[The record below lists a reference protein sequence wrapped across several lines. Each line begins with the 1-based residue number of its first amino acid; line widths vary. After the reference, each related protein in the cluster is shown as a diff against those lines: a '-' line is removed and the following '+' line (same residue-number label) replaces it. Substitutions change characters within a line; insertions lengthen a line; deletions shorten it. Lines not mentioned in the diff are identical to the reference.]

1 MKKPFLF
8 LVIFLQ
14 ILLGTSAYSQ
24 QSFHN
29 NIIQIRL
36 LDSLSDVYSQISI
49 DSAILYHKNG
59 LEIALKM
66 KLEPELIYKMHL
78 KLGILYRKKGD
89 FSKALSSDISA
100 LKIAETLSDTS
111 KIGTGNNSIGIDY
124 YRMGEYEKALS
135 YFNSGFTCRSQV
147 DDSSGMADSYYNIG
161 MLYDDMG
168 NSKLCRLFY
177 LKALD
182 LFAKINITD
191 GIADAY
197 NGLAGMYYREKK
209 IDSVSFFA
217 LKAFEIYE
225 SSGNKEMVSF
235 MSINIANLYNMQGK
249 YTEAL
254 PIIRKGIAIAEEV
267 GLVSQLR
274 QGYKALSETYA
285 YMGDYK
291 NAYLNYQTFSVYRDS
306 VFNIEKAHSFDELMA
321 KYQTE
326 KKERLLSQ
334 KEAELSLQNFL
345 TDRNRNQRNMFIV
358 LSVLVLIVLSLLLWR
373 YRDKKRMTII
383 LDRRNEELKHTN
395 ATKDK
400 FFSIISHDL
409 RSPVSSFQ
417 RLSASIEQS
426 FDKIDTDTLKGYISE
441 LNRSSKNIHGLLVNL
456 LQWAMSQSGRLSPKK
471 KPIDINAVLKDVITK
486 DTPLAQ
492 EKGIRI
498 ETSLKD
504 GVHVIADAMMIETV
518 IRNVL
523 SNAIKFSPEGSS
535 VKINSIVTDK
545 KVIIRIGDQ
554 GKGMN
559 EEDVKKLFRIEED
572 VKKIGGSDKNK
583 GAGLG
588 LILCKELIGLN
599 DGKLFVESSS
609 PEGSVFAI
617 ELPLAFDN
625 G

>member
-8 LVIFLQ
+8 LVFFLQ
-14 ILLGTSAYSQ
+14 ILLGTSVYSQ
-24 QSFHN
+24 QSFQN
-29 NIIQIRL
+29 NISQIRL

-89 FSKALSSDISA
+89 FSKALSSDINA

-124 YRMGEYEKALS
+124 YRMGEFEKALS

-147 DDSSGMADSYYNIG
+147 ADSSGMADSYYNIG

-182 LFAKINITD
+182 LFTKINITD

-225 SSGNKEMVSF
+225 SSGNKEMLSF

-254 PIIRKGIAIAEEV
+254 QIIRKGIAIAEEI

-306 VFNIEKAHSFDELMA
+306 VFNIEKARSFDELMA

-326 KKERLLSQ
+326 KKERLLIQ
-334 KEAELSLQNFL
+334 KGAELSLQNFL

-358 LSVLVLIVLSLLLWR
+358 LTALVLIMLGMLLWR

-383 LDRRNEELKHTN
+383 LDRRNEELKQTN

-441 LNRSSKNIHGLLVNL
+441 LNRSSKNIHGLLGNL
-456 LQWAMSQSGRLSPKK
+456 LQWAMSQSGRLSPEKK
-471 KPIDINAVLKDVITK
+471 TIDINAVLKDVITK

-492 EKGIRI
+492 EKDIRI
-498 ETSLKD
+498 ETSLKE
-504 GVHVIADAMMIETV
+504 GVHVIADAMMVETV

-545 KVIIRIGDQ
+545 KVILRIGDQ

-599 DGKLFVESSS
+599 DGALFVESSS

-617 ELPLAFDN
+617 ELPLAVDN

>member
-1 MKKPFLF
+1 MKKPNFIL
-8 LVIFLQ
+8 IFLLY
-14 ILLGTSAYSQ
+14 ILSGSSVFSQ
-24 QSFHN
+24 QSIHN
-29 NIIQIRL
+29 TISQVRL

-66 KLEPELIYKMHL
+66 KLESELIYKMHL
-78 KLGILYRKKGD
+78 KLGVLYRKKGD
-89 FSKALSSDISA
+89 FSNALSSDINA

-135 YFNSGFTCRSQV
+135 YFNSGFTYRSLV
-147 DDSSGMADSYYNIG
+147 ADSSGMADSYYNIG

-182 LFAKINITD
+182 LFTKINITD

-254 PIIRKGIAIAEEV
+254 QIIRKGIAIAEEV

-326 KKERLLSQ
+326 KKERLLIQ

-358 LSVLVLIVLSLLLWR
+358 LSALVLIMLGMLLWR

-383 LDRRNEELKHTN
+383 LDRQNEELKQTN

-409 RSPVSSFQ
+409 RTPVSSFQ

-441 LNRSSKNIHGLLVNL
+441 LNRSSKNIHGLLGNL
-456 LQWAMSQSGRLSPKK
+456 LQWAMSQSGRLSPEK
-471 KPIDINAVLKDVITK
+471 KPIDINAFLKDVITK

-504 GVHVIADAMMIETV
+504 GAHVIADAMMVETV

-588 LILCKELIGLN
+588 LILCKELIGMN
-599 DGKLFVESSS
+599 DGTLFVESSS

>member
-1 MKKPFLF
+1 MKKPNFIL
-8 LVIFLQ
+8 IFLLY
-14 ILLGTSAYSQ
+14 ILSGSSVFSQ
-24 QSFHN
+24 QSIHN
-29 NIIQIRL
+29 TISQVRL

-66 KLEPELIYKMHL
+66 KLESELIYKMHL
-78 KLGILYRKKGD
+78 KLGVLYRKKGD
-89 FSKALSSDISA
+89 FSNALSSDINA

-135 YFNSGFTCRSQV
+135 YFNSGFTYRSLV
-147 DDSSGMADSYYNIG
+147 ADSSGMADSYYNIG

-182 LFAKINITD
+182 LFTKINITD

-254 PIIRKGIAIAEEV
+254 QIIRKGIAIAEEV

-326 KKERLLSQ
+326 KKERLLIQ

-358 LSVLVLIVLSLLLWR
+358 LSALVLIMLGMLLWR

-383 LDRRNEELKHTN
+383 LDRQNEELKQTN

-409 RSPVSSFQ
+409 RTPVSSFQ

-441 LNRSSKNIHGLLVNL
+441 LNRSSKNIHGLLGNL
-456 LQWAMSQSGRLSPKK
+456 LQWAMSQSGRLSPEK
-471 KPIDINAVLKDVITK
+471 KPIDINAFLKDVITK

-504 GVHVIADAMMIETV
+504 GAHVIADAMMVETV

-588 LILCKELIGLN
+588 LILCKELIGMN

>member
-1 MKKPFLF
+1 
-8 LVIFLQ
+8 
-14 ILLGTSAYSQ
+14 
-24 QSFHN
+24 
-29 NIIQIRL
+29 
-36 LDSLSDVYSQISI
+36 
-49 DSAILYHKNG
+49 
-59 LEIALKM
+59 
-66 KLEPELIYKMHL
+66 
-78 KLGILYRKKGD
+78 
-89 FSKALSSDISA
+89 
-100 LKIAETLSDTS
+100 
-111 KIGTGNNSIGIDY
+111 
-124 YRMGEYEKALS
+124 
-135 YFNSGFTCRSQV
+135 
-147 DDSSGMADSYYNIG
+147 
-161 MLYDDMG
+161 
-168 NSKLCRLFY
+168 
-177 LKALD
+177 
-182 LFAKINITD
+182 
-191 GIADAY
+191 
-197 NGLAGMYYREKK
+197 
-209 IDSVSFFA
+209 
-217 LKAFEIYE
+217 
-225 SSGNKEMVSF
+225 
-235 MSINIANLYNMQGK
+235 
-249 YTEAL
+249 
-254 PIIRKGIAIAEEV
+254 
-267 GLVSQLR
+267 
-274 QGYKALSETYA
+274 
-285 YMGDYK
+285 MGDYK

-326 KKERLLSQ
+326 KKERLLIQ

-358 LSVLVLIVLSLLLWR
+358 LSALVLMMLGMLLWR

-383 LDRRNEELKHTN
+383 LDRQNEELKQTN

-409 RSPVSSFQ
+409 RTPVSSFQ

-441 LNRSSKNIHGLLVNL
+441 LNRSSKNIHGLLGNL
-456 LQWAMSQSGRLSPKK
+456 LQWAMSQSGRLSPEK
-471 KPIDINAVLKDVITK
+471 KPIDINAFLKDVITK

-504 GVHVIADAMMIETV
+504 GAHVIADAMMVETV

-588 LILCKELIGLN
+588 LILCKELIGMN

>member
-1 MKKPFLF
+1 MKKPNFIL
-8 LVIFLQ
+8 IFLLY
-14 ILLGTSAYSQ
+14 ILSGSSVFSQ
-24 QSFHN
+24 QSIHN
-29 NIIQIRL
+29 TISQVRL

-66 KLEPELIYKMHL
+66 KLESELIYKMHL
-78 KLGILYRKKGD
+78 KLGVLYRKKGD
-89 FSKALSSDISA
+89 FSNALSSDINA

-135 YFNSGFTCRSQV
+135 YFNSGFTYRSLV
-147 DDSSGMADSYYNIG
+147 ADSSGMADSYYNIG

-182 LFAKINITD
+182 LFTKINITD

-254 PIIRKGIAIAEEV
+254 QIIRKGIAIAEEV

-326 KKERLLSQ
+326 KKERLLIQ

-358 LSVLVLIVLSLLLWR
+358 LSALVLMMLGMLLWR

-383 LDRRNEELKHTN
+383 LDRQNEELKQTN

-409 RSPVSSFQ
+409 RTPVSSFQ

-441 LNRSSKNIHGLLVNL
+441 LNRSSKNIHGLLGNL
-456 LQWAMSQSGRLSPKK
+456 LQWAMSQSGRLSPEK
-471 KPIDINAVLKDVITK
+471 KPIDINAFLKDVITK

-492 EKGIRI
+492 EKDIRI
-498 ETSLKD
+498 ETSLKE
-504 GVHVIADAMMIETV
+504 GVHVIADAMMVETV

-588 LILCKELIGLN
+588 LILCKELIGMN

-609 PEGSVFAI
+609 PKGSVFAI